1 MRFSQDFIERVRE
14 SANIVDIIGQHT
26 QLKRAGTHRLV
37 GLCPFHSEKSPS
49 FSVSEDKQMYY
60 CFGCK
65 KAGNVYTF
73 IQDTQGLSFPEA
85 VEFVAQRAGITLPK
99 EVEATPAQA
108 RAFDEKKERIKL
120 LQRINQFTAQF
131 FQAVL
136 KNAEYENNPV
146 HEYLKQRG
154 LTAETIEKFQLG
166 YAHDNWE
173 ALVHAFTKKG
183 VPLDAAEALGLIRRR
198 SEGKSG
204 HYDIFRHRLMFPIIS
219 PTGQVLGFG
228 GRVLG
233 DGQPKYLNSPE
244 SDIFHKGKVFYGL
257 NESAKFIRVEDRVIV
272 VEGYMDFLALYQAGV
287 KSVVAT
293 LGTAL
298 TPDHARMLKRQTK
311 NVIIL
316 FDGDDAGQ
324 DAAERSL
331 PLLLQE
337 GLIPRGLTLPDR
349 LDPDD
354 FVKKHGLQVLEDRL
368 KNAPELFMMILER
381 HLKGYRGT
389 SAEKVALLD
398 RMTPFV
404 RSCADNRLKELYM
417 RELAERLS
425 VETAWVQRAVAGDK
439 SHEPARRMNVSN
451 VSDPKPGPEAAKPTD
466 SGQNEPVPSKIKVLK
481 APRAELYLL
490 NIALTK
496 DKYYQ
501 AVKES
506 GVIEDLSHEGI
517 KQVFARIEQL
527 CRQMPS
533 KFDNL
538 TALLVSEVEPPETVS
553 LHLQAPLV
561 DLTEEGADKLIQD
574 CTRKIKVAG
583 LRFQS
588 KQLRANLR
596 GQDQQ
601 EQLEKLEQIM
611 NISRS
616 RHSLNKDN

>member
-14 SANIVDIIGQHT
+14 SANIVDVIGQHT

-73 IQDTQGLSFPEA
+73 IQTTQGLSFPEA
-85 VEFVAQRAGITLPK
+85 VEHLAQRAGIALPK
-99 EVEATPAQA
+99 EIEATPAQA
-108 RAFDEKKERIKL
+108 RAFDEKKERAKL
-120 LQRINQFTAQF
+120 FYRINQFTAQY

-136 KNAEYENNPV
+136 KNLENNSPV

-154 LTAETIEKFQLG
+154 LSAETIERFQLG
-166 YAHDNWE
+166 YASDNWE
-173 ALVHAFTKKG
+173 ALVHAFSKKN
-183 VPLDAAEALGLIRRR
+183 VPLDSAEALGLIRKRT
-198 SEGKSG
+198 EGKSG

-244 SDIFHKGKVFYGL
+244 SEVFHKGKVFYGL
-257 NESAKFIRVEDRVIV
+257 HESAKFIRVEDRVIV
-272 VEGYMDFLALYQAGV
+272 VEGYMDFIALYQAGV

-298 TPDHARMLKRQTK
+298 TPDHARLLKRQSK

-316 FDGDDAGQ
+316 FDGDEAGQ

-337 GLIPRGLTLPDR
+337 GLIPRGLTLPDQQ
-349 LDPDD
+349 DPDE
-354 FVKKHGLQVLEDRL
+354 FVQKHGLQVLEDRL

-381 HLKGYRGT
+381 HLRGYRGT
-389 SAEKVALLD
+389 SAEKVALID

-404 RSCADNRLKELYM
+404 RSCADNRLKELYV
-417 RELAERLS
+417 RELAERLG
-425 VETAWVQRAVAGDK
+425 VETSWVQRAVAGDRGY
-439 SHEPARRMNVSN
+439 EPSRPHKVSN
-451 VSDPKPGPEAAKPTD
+451 PSESRPPAEVAVAAGFEGLQVAPQIIT
-466 SGQNEPVPSKIKVLK
+466 VLK

-490 NIALTK
+490 NIVLMK

-501 AVKES
+501 VVKES

-517 KQVFARIEQL
+517 REVFARIDHL
-527 CRQMPS
+527 CRQMPC

-538 TALLVSEVEPPETVS
+538 TALLVTEVQPPETVS

-561 DLTEEGADKLIQD
+561 DLTEGEAEKWIQD
-574 CTRKIKVAG
+574 CTRKIRVAK
-583 LRFQS
+583 LRIQS

-596 GQDQQ
+596 GQDQT